1 MVARR
6 LPLEPPVFRA
16 VEPIRLT
23 GGDASGELLIV
34 LGAPNRDRKAER
46 RSATRREIIDAGWR
60 LAREHGLTQVT
71 LRDVA
76 ALVGMRAPSLYT
88 HFASK
93 NAIYDAMFG
102 DAWTQ
107 FQEHTKAAEAGEPKH
122 SRAAMRYYARVYFD
136 FAVAFPARHELMS
149 LRTIPDFT
157 PSAEAYAPSVAAVEG
172 FVARMARH
180 GVSTQDDIDLF
191 VAIVGGMVDTQLA
204 NDPGGERWSR
214 LLDRAIDMFADNV
227 GITNERSRP

>member
-1 MVARR
+1 
-6 LPLEPPVFRA
+6 
-16 VEPIRLT
+16 LT
-23 GGDASGELLIV
+23 AADASGKLLIV
-34 LGAPNRDRKAER
+34 LGTPNRDRKAER

-60 LAREHGLTQVT
+60 LARKHGLAQVT

-76 ALVGMRAPSLYT
+76 ELVGMRAPSLYT

-102 DAWTQ
+102 DAWAQ
-107 FQEHTKAAEAGEPKH
+107 FQEYTKVAEAGEPKH

-136 FAVAFPARHELMS
+136 FAVAFPARHQLMS

-157 PSAEAYAPSVAAVEG
+157 PSAEAYAPSVAAMEA

-191 VAIVGGMVDTQLA
+191 VAIVGGMVDTHLA

>member
-1 MVARR
+1 M
-6 LPLEPPVFRA
+6 
-16 VEPIRLT
+16 
-23 GGDASGELLIV
+23 
-34 LGAPNRDRKAER
+34 LGNPNCDRKTER

-60 LAREHGLTQVT
+60 LARDKGLAQVT
-71 LRDVA
+71 LREVA

-107 FQEHTKAAEAGEPKH
+107 YRDYATAAESGEPPS
-122 SRAAMRYYARVYFD
+122 SRAALRYYARVYFD
-136 FAVAFPARHELMS
+136 FAVAFPARNQLMS

-157 PSAEAYAPSVAAVEG
+157 PTAEAYAPSVAVIADLA
-172 FVARMARH
+172 ARMARH
-180 GVSTQDDIDLF
+180 GVTGRDDIDLF

-204 NDPGGERWSR
+204 NDPGGDRWSR
-214 LLDRAIDMFADNV
+214 LLDRAIDMFSDNL
-227 GITNERSRP
+227 GITDEGSRP

>member
-1 MVARR
+1 M
-6 LPLEPPVFRA
+6 
-16 VEPIRLT
+16 
-23 GGDASGELLIV
+23 
-34 LGAPNRDRKAER
+34 LGTPNRDRKTER
-46 RSATRREIIDAGWR
+46 RSETRREIIDAAWR
-60 LAREHGLTQVT
+60 VAREKGLAQVT

-76 ALVGMRAPSLYT
+76 ELVGMRAPSLYT

-107 FQEHTKAAEAGEPKH
+107 FLEYIEAAESGAPTN

-149 LRTIPDFT
+149 LRTIPGFT
-157 PSAEAYAPSVAAVEG
+157 PTADGYAPTVAVMEG

-180 GVSTQDDIDLF
+180 GVSKQDDLDVF
-191 VAIVGGMVDTQLA
+191 VAIVSGMVDTQLA
-204 NDPGGERWSR
+204 NDPGGDRWSR
-214 LLDRAIDMFADNV
+214 LLDRAVDMFADNV
-227 GITNERSRP
+227 GITTERSRP